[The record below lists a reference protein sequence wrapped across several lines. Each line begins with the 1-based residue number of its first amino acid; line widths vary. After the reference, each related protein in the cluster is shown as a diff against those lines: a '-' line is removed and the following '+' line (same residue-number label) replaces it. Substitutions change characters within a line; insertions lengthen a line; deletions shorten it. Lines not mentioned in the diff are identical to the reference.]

1 MAEAMHVGAA
11 EDPGHDVCH
20 VIHVEVQVGAVARQD
35 NCEKETQNRGDAASP
50 KSEQTRRMILL

>member
-50 KSEQTRRMILL
+50 NLSKRAA